1 MDRAPVPAADD
12 VAALRTSLRGRLLA
26 PGDDGYDATRVV
38 WNGMIDRRPAFIVC
52 CAGVADVIESV
63 AFARR
68 HALPLSIRG
77 GGHNVAGYAVC
88 DGGLMIDLSAMRAV
102 RVDPAVRRAWV
113 QGGALWGDV
122 DCETT
127 VFGLATP
134 GGLISQT
141 GVAGLTLSGGFGWLR
156 GTHGLCVDNLE
167 AVDIVTADGRL
178 LHAGADEH
186 ADLFWA
192 VRGGGGNFGVVT
204 GFTFRLHPIPPA
216 MMFCGRAYPAL
227 FEFRS
232 PHQPPRRI
240 PVSATGY
247 RSHFAPMS
255 AVEAEPSRQE
265 YARLPSWTPAR
276 LLAAIF
282 EGLIDA
288 TVQAAKRSRR
298 CRPEIGRVGERPSEC
313 TALLRA
319 ADDQHLSGCGKPNR
333 RKTIRLLPGRNFSHR
348 SMMGG
353 YQK

>member
-1 MDRAPVPAADD
+1 M
-12 VAALRTSLRGRLLA
+12 
-26 PGDDGYDATRVV
+26 
-38 WNGMIDRRPAFIVC
+38 
-52 CAGVADVIESV
+52 
-63 AFARR
+63 
-68 HALPLSIRG
+68 
-77 GGHNVAGYAVC
+77 
-88 DGGLMIDLSAMRAV
+88 
-102 RVDPAVRRAWV
+102 
-113 QGGALWGDV
+113 

-127 VFGLATP
+127 AFGLATP

-141 GVAGLTLSGGFGWLR
+141 GEAGLTLSGGFGWLR

-192 VRGGGGNFGVVT
+192 VRGGGGNFGVVA

-232 PHQPPRRI
+232 PHQPPRRN
-240 PVSATGY
+240 
-247 RSHFAPMS
+247 
-255 AVEAEPSRQE
+255 SRQC
-265 YARLPSWTPAR
+265 YRLPQPLRADVGGRSRTQPAGICTITELDARSAPSGDLRGADRRNRSSCEAFPKMPAR
-276 LLAAIF
+276 N
-282 EGLIDA
+282 
-288 TVQAAKRSRR
+288 RSRGGDPR
-298 CRPEIGRVGERPSEC
+298 N
-313 TALLRA
+313 ALLRA

-333 RKTIRLLPGRNFSHR
+333 RKTIWLLPGRNFSHR